1 MGYNKSEKMREAL
14 TDMTDG
20 QKEILLATPLFC
32 GIATADAE
40 VLLACLAPTLRHVP
54 RDGMVL
60 AAGDAPRFVGVL
72 LAGEVHIVHD
82 DYWGNR
88 SILSAVLPGDVFG
101 EAFALGAA
109 PALPVSVLAKR
120 ESLVLLL
127 DSSRLLVACPPPC
140 AGHAALLRNLIR
152 VLAKKNIALT
162 DKIRHMTKKT
172 TRARVMSYLSEVAAE
187 TGKNTFEIP
196 FNRQEMADY
205 LAVER
210 SALSAT
216 LSGMQA
222 EGLITFR
229 KNRFTLHV
237 EIGEKA

>member
-1 MGYNKSEKMREAL
+1 MREAL

-40 VLLACLAPTLRHVP
+40 ALLACLAPTLRHVS
-54 RDGMVL
+54 RDGTVL
-60 AAGDAPRFVGVL
+60 TAGDAPRFVGVL

-127 DSSRLLVACPPPC
+127 DSSRLLVACPTPC
-140 AGHAALLRNLIR
+140 AGHAALLRNLIH

-229 KNRFTLHV
+229 KNRFTLHA

>member
-1 MGYNKSEKMREAL
+1 M
-14 TDMTDG
+14 
-20 QKEILLATPLFC
+20 
-32 GIATADAE
+32 
-40 VLLACLAPTLRHVP
+40 
-54 RDGMVL
+54 
-60 AAGDAPRFVGVL
+60 
-72 LAGEVHIVHD
+72 
-82 DYWGNR
+82 
-88 SILSAVLPGDVFG
+88 
-101 EAFALGAA
+101 
-109 PALPVSVLAKR
+109 
-120 ESLVLLL
+120 
-127 DSSRLLVACPPPC
+127 
-140 AGHAALLRNLIR
+140 LRNLIR

-205 LAVER
+205 LSVER

-229 KNRFTLHV
+229 KNRFTLHA

>member
-1 MGYNKSEKMREAL
+1 M
-14 TDMTDG
+14 DMTDG

-32 GIATADAE
+32 GIAAADVEA
-40 VLLACLAPTLRHVP
+40 LLACLAPTLRHVP
-54 RDGMVL
+54 RDGTVL

-127 DSSRLLVACPPPC
+127 DSSRLLVACPTPC

-152 VLAKKNIALT
+152 VLEKKNIALT
-162 DKIRHMTKKT
+162 DKIRHMSKKT

-229 KNRFTLHV
+229 KNRFTLHA

>member
-1 MGYNKSEKMREAL
+1 MMNKRKKIITAAVAL
-14 TDMTDG
+14 VITMCT
-20 QKEILLATPLFC
+20 C
-32 GIATADAE
+32 GAY
-40 VLLACLAPTLRHVP
+40 P
-54 RDGMVL
+54 
-60 AAGDAPRFVGVL
+60 AAA
-72 LAGEVHIVHD
+72 
-82 DYWGNR
+82 
-88 SILSAVLPGDVFG
+88 SDVIY
-101 EAFALGAA
+101 
-109 PALPVSVLAKR
+109 SCQ
-120 ESLVLLL
+120 
-127 DSSRLLVACPPPC
+127 SS
-140 AGHAALLRNLIR
+140 
-152 VLAKKNIALT
+152 KKNIALT
-162 DKIRHMTKKT
+162 VKIRHMTKKT

-229 KNRFTLHV
+229 KNRFTLHA